1 MVLKSVSW
9 GLQGT
14 FKGILWKFKGC
25 FESVLAVFQAN
36 VMFFD
41 VV

>member
-1 MVLKSVSW
+1 MVLKRVSW

-36 VMFFD
+36 VLFFD
-41 VV
+41 VL